1 MRTSATLIVLLFIAE
16 PSYCDEKAPIAKQYN
31 ALLEQYQ
38 QEGGTRVFARQFL
51 TLAEQHPQ
59 DPAAVDALLWV
70 VKRVRGNSD
79 TTRALELLRKYHINS
94 EKLETACED
103 IANSRSVAA
112 EKVLRAAMNTNPHQ
126 AVRAQACYYFAA
138 LLSRESELLEQLRA
152 EPDLAPRVLQY
163 YGKEYGTHLSSLD
176 TAELTKRREQI
187 YTRMQESFPEL
198 KIQDTTM
205 GKIAER
211 ELFAIRRLS
220 VGRPAPEIVGEDI
233 HGKQFKLS
241 DYRGK
246 VVMLTFWGHW

>member
-1 MRTSATLIVLLFIAE
+1 MRTSATLIVLMFIAA
-16 PSYCDEKAPIAKQYN
+16 PSYCDEKAPVAKQYN
-31 ALLEQYQ
+31 ALLEQFE
-38 QEGGTRVFARQFL
+38 QEGGTRVFAKQFL
-51 TLAEQHPQ
+51 ALAEQHPQ

-70 VKRVRGNSD
+70 VKRVRGKSD
-79 TTRALELLRKYHINS
+79 TTRALELLRKHHINS

-112 EKVLRAAMNTNPHQ
+112 EKLLRAALDTNPHQ
-126 AVRAQACYYFAA
+126 AVRAQACYYLAA
-138 LLSRESELLEQLRA
+138 LLNRETDLVEQLRA

-163 YGKEYGTHLSSLD
+163 YGKEYGTHLSSHDL
-176 TAELTKRREQI
+176 AVLNKRREQV
-187 YTRMQESFPEL
+187 YTRMRKSFPDV

-205 GKIAER
+205 GKIAEQ
-211 ELFAIRRLS
+211 ELFAIRHLS

-246 VVMLTFWGHW
+246 IVMLTFWGHW